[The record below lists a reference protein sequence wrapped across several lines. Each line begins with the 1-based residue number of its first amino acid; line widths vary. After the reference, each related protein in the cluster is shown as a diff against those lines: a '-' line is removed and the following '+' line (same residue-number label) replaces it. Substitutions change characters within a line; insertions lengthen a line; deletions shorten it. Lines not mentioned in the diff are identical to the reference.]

1 MLKTGRI
8 LLLLSSTVLVAV
20 AFTACSDEPA
30 VETTPGDAATSAV
43 EAPPNVVVIMIDTL
57 RPDALGF
64 KGYENAHTPFLD
76 SIAGDFAVMDFAY
89 STSSWT
95 APACASLFTGHYP
108 PAHGVTEGFFA
119 YQRRV
124 EKADN
129 QGRVLT
135 IEEKKRREGKITLNR
150 FADDMKLMPEYFKEA
165 GYRTFGI
172 ATNLNIGPE
181 IGFDRGF
188 DKFTCIDDGT
198 APVVA
203 ETLAEWAP
211 AIRQSNDGK
220 PYFLYL
226 HYMDVHKPYHERAPW
241 YEKSEDEMQDIRNR
255 YDSELAYLDGH
266 LKTLF
271 EEWGWG
277 DETLMVL
284 ASDHGEEFGEHGQQG
299 HRYGPIYRETNQIL
313 TMFRG
318 PGIVPQKAT
327 EVVAIHDILPTLMDA
342 AHIGA
347 PDEGSGLSLMPLL
360 GDAAPSKDKFW
371 KERAVFAHRSRSRP
385 TLAHVWA
392 SNYKNFRFMQEAGVT
407 WFFDVVLDPLEL
419 NNIQSKKPRTSQTV
433 RQLLKEHR
441 ALGFGNRAQPVEV
454 EIDEH
459 AAAIL
464 GQLGYSDQASSDE

>member
-1 MLKTGRI
+1 MATG
-8 LLLLSSTVLVAV
+8 
-20 AFTACSDEPA
+20 AFTACSGDTT
-30 VETTPGDAATSAV
+30 TTPIDSLSSDASSAAHSEV
-43 EAPPNVVVIMIDTL
+43 DAHPNVVVILVDTL

-64 KGYENAHTPFLD
+64 NGYENAHTPFLD
-76 SIAGDFAVMDFAY
+76 SIAGEFAVMDFAY

-119 YQRRV
+119 YQRRI
-124 EKADN
+124 EKADDF

-135 IEEKKRREGKITLNR
+135 MEEKKRRTQTITLNR
-150 FADDMKLMPEYFKEA
+150 FADDMKLMPEYFKDA

-172 ATNLNIGPE
+172 ATNLNIGSE

-188 DKFTCIDDGT
+188 DQFKSIDDGT
-198 APVVA
+198 APVLA

-211 AIRQSNDGK
+211 EIRQSNADGK

-226 HYMDVHKPYHERAPW
+226 HYMDVHKPYHARAPW

-271 EEWGWG
+271 DEWAWG
-277 DETLMVL
+277 DETLMVIL
-284 ASDHGEEFGEHGQQG
+284 SDHGEEFGEHGQQG

-318 PGIVPQKAT
+318 PGVEPQKAT
-327 EVVAIHDILPTLMDA
+327 EVVAIHDVLPTLMGA
-342 AHIGA
+342 AGIGE
-347 PDEGSGLSLMPLL
+347 PEEGSGLSLMPLL
-360 GDAAPSKDKFW
+360 RDPAPSKDKFW
-371 KERAVFAHRSRSRP
+371 KERAVFAHRSRTRP
-385 TLAHVWA
+385 SLAHVWA
-392 SNYKNFRFMQEAGVT
+392 SNYKHYRFMQEAGVS
-407 WFFDVVLDPLEL
+407 WFFDIMKDPLEAE
-419 NNIQSKKPRTSQTV
+419 NIQSKKPRTSQTA
-433 RQLLKEHR
+433 RKLLKDHR
-441 ALGFGNRAQPVEV
+441 ELGFGHRAQPIEI
-454 EIDEH
+454 EIDPA

-464 GQLGYSDQASSDE
+464 GQLGYSDSTSD